1 MHIRAFHVDAFGA
14 LGDLTVEDL
23 PGAGAVFLGHNEAGK
38 STLLDF
44 FRSTLTGYPR
54 TRDARERGY
63 LAGRSGLLG
72 GSLTLFSDACGG
84 DIRLIRRPNVA
95 KGEPLLTDAEGR
107 PLDPALWERL
117 LGGVT
122 REVYASVYGFSLS
135 ELQSFASLTSEGVRN
150 ALYGASFG
158 MTGLRSP
165 GAALKKLNGGMED
178 LFRAR
183 GTTPRLSAALKEW
196 EDVRRDMRRAEE
208 DAARYDG
215 LAAERDRAREQ
226 LAALRAG
233 RSGAERERRM
243 LERRLGVW
251 ECWEEWRLA
260 GVRLERLEP
269 VPATFPQDGPARLER
284 ALERRSD
291 AERALEQARERLGL
305 TREML
310 GSRVEDEA
318 LLGCGERLRGLAGL
332 TASCRNALAA
342 IPDLRAGRER
352 TLAALHR
359 ELSALGAGWTTD
371 RALRLERPL
380 SLREALE
387 RLAERRRNAVSG
399 VEAAQA
405 ALARATEDK
414 KALEADLEEQM
425 RQAASVPEPLLTLSE
440 AERERLREA
449 MARADEARR
458 RLPGAQAA
466 SAEAERELEQGL
478 GRLALESGTGGRVL
492 DELAAGQDTIA
503 ALASEAL
510 RKEAER
516 KECERRAALA
526 DSGAADARET
536 LARLL
541 ERRTACPP
549 RSAVDAQ
556 GAALRLLRSALSRL
570 AVEHSRFT
578 EAESRCA
585 EHDEAVS
592 GSESSP
598 ALIGL
603 GSVLAVFGLAGAVF
617 RRVLGIPSLRLGPV
631 ALPLEGWLIGA
642 FLLVGGAFVW
652 AGFPRRKERR
662 QDFAAAAERL
672 RQRRSACLQRVQA
685 VRQEIGELCRSAG
698 LPDAEEATVDA
709 FERAVEQAREQC
721 AAGERLAEEV
731 RRQESLCAEAERQ
744 AQTERAALAQ
754 ASDDERAAT
763 ARWLAWF
770 RPYGMDAPSPGEAA
784 VFCARVD
791 SARMRFAS
799 AQARRRDVAALEA
812 ERAALPEC
820 VHSLL
825 PEAFYS
831 GTDDIRAAEAARN
844 ALGLCREADRLRSER
859 QRLEEAA
866 QATAIQLERL
876 GQARL
881 EAEGA
886 LASAH
891 TRLASADTAWE
902 AFLGGLGLAAGLSPA
917 TAREALDRMDRVQAL
932 EAERLR
938 LEDALARQE
947 RERDALCVPLQGI
960 LQELG
965 RLPDAGAAA
974 AAEEQDWPGRLE
986 ALLREW
992 EFARAESAE
1001 TARLRARS
1009 DEQALEVREA
1019 EAVRYDAAREV
1030 ERLLAMAQ
1038 ASDVEAFYRRHAAK
1052 LEREALERRREDLED
1067 ALRLAARDLYGPE
1080 ADIPAFFASFGEAG
1094 KEALEAELAGL
1105 AGRLS
1110 VLGDEEERLA
1120 DSLRTLEVRLEQ
1132 AEGSETLSRLR
1143 LREASLSGTIRDLAL
1158 EWSRYALARHLLLE
1172 ARGRFE
1178 KERQPGVIRTA
1189 SALFSAITGGA
1200 WDGVTASL
1208 EDSSLRVVPP
1218 HGEPVSPEVLSRGTQ
1233 EQLYLAL
1240 RLAHIRNHAAQAAAL
1255 PVIMDDV
1262 LVNFDPERARR
1273 TARAFGDLASPQ
1285 NGTPGH
1291 QLLYFTCHPH
1301 MADMLRGTVPGIR
1314 LYVMEK
1320 GRIREERR

>member
-1 MHIRAFHVDAFGA
+1 MHIRAFHIDAFGT
-14 LGDLTVEDL
+14 LRDLTVEGL

-95 KGEPLLTDAEGR
+95 KGEPLLMDAEGR
-107 PLDPALWERL
+107 PLDAALWERL

-165 GAALKKLNGGMED
+165 GAALKKLNGSMEE

-183 GTTPRLSAALKEW
+183 GTTPRLSTALREW
-196 EDVRRDMRRAEE
+196 EDVLRDMRRAEE

-215 LAAERDRAREQ
+215 LAAELDKAREQ
-226 LAALRAG
+226 LAALRAE
-233 RSGAERERRM
+233 RSGAERQRRM

-251 ECWEEWRLA
+251 ERWEEWRLA

-291 AERALEQARERLGL
+291 AERALEQSRERLER

-310 GSRVEDEA
+310 GSRVEDAA
-318 LLGCGERLRGLAGL
+318 LLRCGERLRELAGL

-342 IPDLRAGRER
+342 IPGLRAERER

-359 ELSALGAGWTTD
+359 ELSALGAEWTAE
-371 RALRLERPL
+371 RVLRIERPL
-380 SLREALE
+380 SLRETLE
-387 RLAERRRNAVSG
+387 RQAERRRNAVSDR
-399 VEAAQA
+399 ETAQA
-405 ALARATEDK
+405 ALQRITEDK
-414 KALEADLEEQM
+414 KALEVELEERM
-425 RQAASVPEPLLTLSE
+425 RQAVSVPEPLVALAE

-449 MARADEARR
+449 MRRADEARC
-458 RLPGAQAA
+458 RLPEAQAA
-466 SAEAERELEQGL
+466 SVEAERELGEGL
-478 GRLALESGTGGRVL
+478 ERLALEPGTSGRVL
-492 DELAAGQDTIA
+492 DELASGQDTIV

-516 KECERRAALA
+516 KACERRAALA
-526 DSGAADARET
+526 DSDAADAREA
-536 LARLL
+536 LARLR
-541 ERRTACPP
+541 ERRGACPA

-556 GAALRLLRSALSRL
+556 SAVLRRLRSALSRL
-570 AVEHSRFT
+570 AVEHARFT
-578 EAESRCA
+578 EADSRCA
-585 EHDEAVS
+585 EHAAAS
-592 GSESSP
+592 GTESSP
-598 ALIGL
+598 ALVVF
-603 GSVLAVFGLAGAVF
+603 GSLLAVFGLAGAIF
-617 RRVLGIPSLRLGPV
+617 RGALGMASLRLGSV
-631 ALPLEGWLIGA
+631 ALPLEGWLLGA
-642 FLLVGGAFVW
+642 FLLLGGAFVW

-662 QDFAAAAERL
+662 PEFAAAAERL
-672 RQRRSACLQRVQA
+672 RQRRSACVQGVQA
-685 VRQEIGELCRSAG
+685 MRKEIGELCRTVG

-709 FERAVEQAREQC
+709 FERAVERAREQC
-721 AAGERLAEEV
+721 AAGERLAEELQ
-731 RRQESLCAEAERQ
+731 RQETLCAETERRAQ
-744 AQTERAALAQ
+744 AERAALMQ
-754 ASDDERAAT
+754 ALDDGRAAM

-770 RPYGMDAPSPGEAA
+770 EPYGVEAPLPAEAA
-784 VFCARVD
+784 VFCARVE

-799 AQARRRDVAALEA
+799 AQARRREVAALEA
-812 ERAALPEC
+812 DRAVLPEC
-820 VHSLL
+820 VRSLL

-831 GTDDIRAAEAARN
+831 GNDDIQVAEAARS
-844 ALGLCREADRLRSER
+844 ALDLCREADRLCENRR
-859 QRLEEAA
+859 RLEEAA
-866 QATAIQLERL
+866 QATAVQLERL
-876 GQARL
+876 EQARL
-881 EAEGA
+881 EAEDA
-886 LASAH
+886 FEAAR
-891 TRLASADTAWE
+891 TRQVSADTAWE
-902 AFLGGLGLAAGLSPA
+902 DFLGGLGLSAGLSPA

-947 RERDALCVPLQGI
+947 RERDALCVPLRDI
-960 LQELG
+960 LRQLE
-965 RLPDAGAAA
+965 RLPDADVGA
-974 AAEEQDWPGRLE
+974 AAEEQWPGRLE

-992 EFARAESAE
+992 ECARAESAE
-1001 TARLRARS
+1001 LARLRARS
-1009 DEQALEVREA
+1009 EEQALEIREA
-1019 EAVRYDAAREV
+1019 EAVHYDAVREV

-1038 ASDVEAFYRRHAAK
+1038 ASDAEAFYRRHAAK
-1052 LEREALERRREDLED
+1052 LERETLERRREDLED
-1067 ALRLAARDLYGPE
+1067 VLRLAARDLHGPD
-1080 ADIPAFFASFGEAG
+1080 ADIPAFFASFGESD
-1094 KEALEAELAGL
+1094 KEALEARLAGL

-1120 DSLRTLEVRLEQ
+1120 DSMRTLEVRLEQ
-1132 AEGSETLSRLR
+1132 AGGSETLSRLR
-1143 LREASLSGTIRDLAL
+1143 LRASSLSGTIRDLAL

-1200 WDGVTASL
+1200 WSGISASL
-1208 EDSSLRVVPP
+1208 EDSSLRVLPP

-1240 RLAHIRNHAAQAAAL
+1240 RLAHIHNHAAQAAAL

-1262 LVNFDPERARR
+1262 LVNFDPERAQR

-1285 NGTPGH
+1285 NGAPGH

-1301 MADMLRGTVPGIR
+1301 MADMLRETVPDAR

-1320 GRIREERR
+1320 GRIREEG